1 MKILIIALPADTTSE
16 VTRAICKSAANIVGD
31 NLDYNCV
38 VIGEPVPAE
47 GRNVRNMVY
56 KVNMDSIIA
65 EEKLAAQRYAEFEE
79 IIENIVELC
88 KSTSQPEF
96 FHKFFEAVFTTKKIE
111 QPILERLAAP
121 LSQLEKNLVVL
132 RGVEDVI
139 TAAKTALN
147 AFM

>member
-47 GRNVRNMVY
+47 GRAIRNMVY
-56 KVNMDSIIA
+56 KVNADKAAIA
-65 EEKLAAQRYAEFEE
+65 AQQRYAEFEE

-88 KSTSQPEF
+88 KSNGPQEF
-96 FHKFFEAVFTTKKIE
+96 FQKFFEAVFTTKKIE

-121 LSQLEKNLVVL
+121 LSQKEKNLVVL